1 MILDAGCWMLDKNN
15 PFIASAIEYSKMR
28 HSGGPRINDLRD
40 RRRNP
45 GRKWMPDRVRHEGI
59 DVFGCRFNG
68 YSITSCQLF
77 LILLILSHALGNP
90 SLAASEFK
98 MSDSLTCTIEA
109 SSTPEEIG
117 KKIFI
122 AGLTTAAPQAV
133 FENHVRS
140 SMVKLFESEQTVVIQ
155 LVAAISGSVDT
166 LVIDKRTGKFAH
178 TAAGSF
184 LEVHAIA
191 ETGSCRPE

>member
-1 MILDAGCWMLDKNN
+1 MILDAEYWMLDKGKPLNR
-15 PFIASAIEYSKMR
+15 PITR
-28 HSGGPRINDLRD
+28 
-40 RRRNP
+40 
-45 GRKWMPDRVRHEGI
+45 
-59 DVFGCRFNG
+59 FGF
-68 YSITSCQLF
+68 F
-77 LILLILSHALGNP
+77 LIVMILSHAHGNP
-90 SLAASEFK
+90 SLAASGFT
-98 MSDSLTCTIEA
+98 MSDSLACTIEA

-122 AGLTTAAPQAV
+122 TGLTTAAPQAV
-133 FENHVRS
+133 FESHVRS

-166 LVIDKRTGKFAH
+166 LVIDKRTGGFAH

-184 LEVHAIA
+184 LGVHAIA